1 MQRTAQAVL
10 SDPQILHPVPV
21 RVTPIGNFYISSSI
35 EPCNSHFTLPT
46 GVDVLD
52 DDGSRLTNRK
62 SETLFFD
69 NGIVRDAEASPKQ
82 SNISSNR
89 DSLQND
95 LRAIQRPQPKK
106 LPTKSAGAIPPPPQ
120 RESSI
125 GPIEENLSTSPN
137 KREPPLPPP
146 R

>member
-1 MQRTAQAVL
+1 M
-10 SDPQILHPVPV
+10 I
-21 RVTPIGNFYISSSI
+21 
-35 EPCNSHFTLPT
+35 

-52 DDGSRLTNRK
+52 DDGSRVANRK

-69 NGIVRDAEASPKQ
+69 NGIVPVHDTEASPKQ
-82 SNISSNR
+82 SNVGNR

-106 LPTKSAGAIPPPPQ
+106 LPTKNAGAIPPPPQ

-125 GPIEENLSTSPN
+125 GAVEESASTSPNN

-146 R
+146 RLVSFVTLIILINFYFIDC

>member
-1 MQRTAQAVL
+1 M
-10 SDPQILHPVPV
+10 
-21 RVTPIGNFYISSSI
+21 
-35 EPCNSHFTLPT
+35 
-46 GVDVLD
+46 DVLD
-52 DDGSRLTNRK
+52 DDGSRVVNRK

-69 NGIVRDAEASPKQ
+69 NGIIPIRDAEASPKQ
-82 SNISSNR
+82 SNIMNR

-106 LPTKSAGAIPPPPQ
+106 LPTKNAGGIPPPPQ

-125 GPIEENLSTSPN
+125 GAIEENLSTSPNN

-146 R
+146 RLVFRLNFECKAFCLSF

>member
-1 MQRTAQAVL
+1 M
-10 SDPQILHPVPV
+10 
-21 RVTPIGNFYISSSI
+21 
-35 EPCNSHFTLPT
+35 
-46 GVDVLD
+46 DVLD
-52 DDGSRLTNRK
+52 DDGSRVVNRK

-69 NGIVRDAEASPKQ
+69 NGIIPIRDAEASPKQ
-82 SNISSNR
+82 SNIR

-106 LPTKSAGAIPPPPQ
+106 LPTKNAGALPPPPQ

-137 KREPPLPPP
+137 NKREPPLPPP
-146 R
+146 RFVSEFENF

>member
-1 MQRTAQAVL
+1 M
-10 SDPQILHPVPV
+10 
-21 RVTPIGNFYISSSI
+21 
-35 EPCNSHFTLPT
+35 
-46 GVDVLD
+46 LD
-52 DDGSRLTNRK
+52 DDGSRVVNRK

-69 NGIVRDAEASPKQ
+69 NGIVPIRDAEASPKQ
-82 SNISSNR
+82 SSISNR

-106 LPTKSAGAIPPPPQ
+106 LLPTKNAGALPPPPQ

-125 GPIEENLSTSPN
+125 GAVEENVSTSPNN

-146 R
+146 RFVSLLVFFY

>member
-1 MQRTAQAVL
+1 MTIGLKFDFPLAV
-10 SDPQILHPVPV
+10 DA
-21 RVTPIGNFYISSSI
+21 
-35 EPCNSHFTLPT
+35 
-46 GVDVLD
+46 LD
-52 DDGSRLTNRK
+52 DDGSRVAHRK

-69 NGIVRDAEASPKQ
+69 NGIIPIRDAEASPKQ
-82 SNISSNR
+82 NSIGNR

-125 GPIEENLSTSPN
+125 GAVEENISPSPNN

-146 R
+146 RLAFLVQVTRK

>member
-1 MQRTAQAVL
+1 M
-10 SDPQILHPVPV
+10 
-21 RVTPIGNFYISSSI
+21 
-35 EPCNSHFTLPT
+35 
-46 GVDVLD
+46 DVLD
-52 DDGSRLTNRK
+52 DDGSRVVNRK

-69 NGIVRDAEASPKQ
+69 NGIIPIRDAEASPKQ
-82 SNISSNR
+82 SNISSR

-106 LPTKSAGAIPPPPQ
+106 LPTKNAGAIHAIPPPPQ

-125 GPIEENLSTSPN
+125 GPIEDNPSTSPNN

-146 R
+146 RLVFVCLILSIRIC

>member
-1 MQRTAQAVL
+1 M
-10 SDPQILHPVPV
+10 
-21 RVTPIGNFYISSSI
+21 
-35 EPCNSHFTLPT
+35 
-46 GVDVLD
+46 LD
-52 DDGSRLTNRK
+52 DDGSRVVNRK

-69 NGIVRDAEASPKQ
+69 NGIIPIRDAEASPKQ
-82 SNISSNR
+82 SGISNR

-106 LPTKSAGAIPPPPQ
+106 LPTKNAGAIPPPPQ

-125 GPIEENLSTSPN
+125 GAVEENISTSPNN

-146 R
+146 RFVSFFILLNWIILTVFPFSGLTNMPEVVA